1 MKDFTMIVGAPCV
14 ENKNAAE
21 KQKAPSDKKEKVKI
35 DIGGVLDL
43 ISDFLDACESRFMEM
58 EKETPSQDEQ
68 LEEKG
73 ADSAELKPYVVILE
87 ASSIKEVPIKAESQ
101 EAAVKL
107 AYDMYST
114 SDVIDFTDA
123 DVVSVTP
130 KVLEVE
136 EKSLDEF
143 KAETMTEL
151 VRLIR
156 TSDAPDDVL
165 GLVLDRMITDI
176 FEAKDSMTS

>member
-1 MKDFTMIVGAPCV
+1 MKDFTVILSAPSA
-14 ENKNAAE
+14 ENKKAAE
-21 KQKAPSDKKEKVKI
+21 KGKTSPSKKEKSRI
-35 DIGGVLDL
+35 DIGGILDS
-43 ISDFLDACESRFMEM
+43 ISDFLDSCESRFMEM
-58 EKETPSQDEQ
+58 EEEKPTQDA
-68 LEEKG
+68 LPEEKG
-73 ADSAELKPYVVILE
+73 ADPTERKPYVVILE
-87 ASSIKEVPIKAESQ
+87 ASSVKEVPIKAESP

-107 AYDMYST
+107 AYEMYST
-114 SDVIDFTDA
+114 SVVIDFTDA

-176 FEAKDSMTS
+176 FEAKDSVTS

>member
-1 MKDFTMIVGAPCV
+1 MKDFTVILGAPSA

-21 KQKAPSDKKEKVKI
+21 KPKTSPNKKEKCRI
-35 DIGGVLDL
+35 DIGGILDS
-43 ISDFLDACESRFMEM
+43 ISDFLDSCESRFMEM
-58 EKETPSQDEQ
+58 EEEKPAQDE
-68 LEEKG
+68 LPEEKG
-73 ADSAELKPYVVILE
+73 ADPTERKPYVVILE
-87 ASSIKEVPIKAESQ
+87 ASSVKEVPIKAESP

-107 AYDMYST
+107 AYEMYST

-123 DVVSVTP
+123 DVVGVTP

-176 FEAKDSMTS
+176 FEAKDSVTS

>member
-1 MKDFTMIVGAPCV
+1 MKDFTVILGAPSA
-14 ENKNAAE
+14 ENKNATE
-21 KQKAPSDKKEKVKI
+21 KPTTSPNKMEKCRI

-43 ISDFLDACESRFMEM
+43 ISDFLDSCESRFMEM
-58 EKETPSQDEQ
+58 EEEKPTQNELP
-68 LEEKG
+68 EEKG
-73 ADSAELKPYVVILE
+73 ADSTERKPYVVILE
-87 ASSIKEVPIKAESQ
+87 ASSVKEVPIKAESP

-107 AYDMYST
+107 AYEMYST

-136 EKSLDEF
+136 ENSLDEF

-176 FEAKDSMTS
+176 FEAKDSVTS

>member
-1 MKDFTMIVGAPCV
+1 MKDFTVIVGAPST

-21 KQKAPSDKKEKVKI
+21 KPKTSPNKKEKSRI

-43 ISDFLDACESRFMEM
+43 ISDFLDSCESRFMEM
-58 EKETPSQDEQ
+58 EEEKPTQNE
-68 LEEKG
+68 LNEEKG
-73 ADSAELKPYVVILE
+73 ADSTERKPYVVILE
-87 ASSIKEVPIKAESQ
+87 AFSVKEVPIKAESP

-107 AYDMYST
+107 AYEMYST

-176 FEAKDSMTS
+176 FEAKDSVTS

>member
-1 MKDFTMIVGAPCV
+1 M
-14 ENKNAAE
+14 
-21 KQKAPSDKKEKVKI
+21 
-35 DIGGVLDL
+35 
-43 ISDFLDACESRFMEM
+43 
-58 EKETPSQDEQ
+58 
-68 LEEKG
+68 
-73 ADSAELKPYVVILE
+73 
-87 ASSIKEVPIKAESQ
+87 
-101 EAAVKL
+101 KL
-107 AYDMYST
+107 AYEMYST

-176 FEAKDSMTS
+176 FEAKDSVTS

>member
-1 MKDFTMIVGAPCV
+1 MKNFTMIVGAPCA

-21 KQKAPSDKKEKVKI
+21 KQKAPSGRKEKVRI

-43 ISDFLDACESRFMEM
+43 LSDFLDSCESRFMELDE
-58 EKETPSQDEQ
+58 EKPAQDEQ
-68 LEEKG
+68 LGEKVANS
-73 ADSAELKPYVVILE
+73 ADLKPYVVILE
-87 ASSIKEVPIKAESQ
+87 ASSVKEVPIKAESP

-107 AYDMYST
+107 AYEMYST

-123 DVVSVTP
+123 DVISVTP

-156 TSDAPDDVL
+156 SSDAPDDVL

-176 FEAKDSMTS
+176 FEAKESVAS

>member
-1 MKDFTMIVGAPCV
+1 MKDFTVILGAPSA
-14 ENKNAAE
+14 ENKKAAE
-21 KQKAPSDKKEKVKI
+21 KGKTTPGKKEKSRI

-43 ISDFLDACESRFMEM
+43 ISDFLDSCESRFMEM
-58 EKETPSQDEQ
+58 EEEKPTQDE
-68 LEEKG
+68 LPEEKG
-73 ADSAELKPYVVILE
+73 ADSTELKPYVVILE
-87 ASSIKEVPIKAESQ
+87 ASSVKEVPIKAESP

-107 AYDMYST
+107 AYEMYST

-123 DVVSVTP
+123 DVVGVTP

-176 FEAKDSMTS
+176 FEAKDSVTS